1 MNCMQG
7 PIIRTAILVDGGFY
21 RRRAQSM
28 LGEKTAAERADEL
41 SAYCRKHIRHQ
52 QGKHDVERLLYRI
65 FTMTACPWRKRFF
78 IHSYRDKSI
87 SLGRSYILGCWPSWM
102 R

>member
-41 SAYCRKHIRHQ
+41 SDYCWKHIRHQ
-52 QGKHDVERLLYRI
+52 QGKHAVKRLLYRI
-65 FTMTACPWRKRFF
+65 FYYET
-78 IHSYRDKSI
+78 IV
-87 SLGRSYILGCWPSWM
+87 RSP
-102 R
+102 